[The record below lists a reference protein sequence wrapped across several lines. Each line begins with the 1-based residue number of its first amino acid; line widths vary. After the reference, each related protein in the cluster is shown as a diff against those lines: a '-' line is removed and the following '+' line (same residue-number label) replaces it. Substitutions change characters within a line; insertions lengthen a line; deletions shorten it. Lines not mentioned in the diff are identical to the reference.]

1 MLLRDMGFKAGFVLA
16 ESAAATAS
24 CGFPTACVVH
34 LGDQTST
41 VACVEEV
48 CYILYLL
55 MYVFYCLFGRV

>member
-1 MLLRDMGFKAGFVLA
+1 MLNVLLRDMGFKAGFVLA

-48 CYILYLL
+48 CLCICV
-55 MYVFYCLFGRV
+55 MCGCCLSVV